1 MTRYLLFFLT
11 GVATA
16 MVILFFRG
24 YASVPHNVYSD
35 VALRAGMVLFGLA
48 SWVTLFLIKPGALL
62 ALLCSLA
69 QVPWLVRA
77 GLRVWDASSNVPQVL
92 QIVHVAVSVLVFFS
106 LVVSVRYVFSRGSW
120 GSGTTAPGILLKLFL
135 MAIPL
140 AVVVAWFLVM
150 DKV

>member
-16 MVILFFRG
+16 TVILFFRG
-24 YASVPHNVYSD
+24 YVSVPHNVYSD
-35 VALRAGMVLFGLA
+35 VALRSGMVLFGLT
-48 SWVTLFLIKPGALL
+48 SWLTLFRIKAGALL

-69 QVPWLVRA
+69 IAPWLVRV
-77 GLRVWDASSNVPQVL
+77 GLRVWDASVNAPQVV
-92 QIVHVAVSVLVFFS
+92 QFVHLGVSVLVFFS

-120 GSGTTAPGILLKLFL
+120 RSGTSAPGFVLKLIL
-135 MAIPL
+135 AAIPL
-140 AVVVAWFLVM
+140 AILITWFLVM